1 MHLGLLEM
9 NTCLSEPLSG
19 CLSSEMGEDA
29 RPFVFCC
36 EESSRI
42 WEGLRDFK
50 QEIRRLK
57 GVQRVLA
64 FFLRIRKQEQKEV
77 ELGKKEKSKRV

>member
-1 MHLGLLEM
+1 
-9 NTCLSEPLSG
+9 
-19 CLSSEMGEDA
+19 MGEDA
-29 RPFVFCC
+29 RPFVFCH

-57 GVQRVLA
+57 GVQRVLT

-77 ELGKKEKSKRV
+77 ELRKKEKSKQVW